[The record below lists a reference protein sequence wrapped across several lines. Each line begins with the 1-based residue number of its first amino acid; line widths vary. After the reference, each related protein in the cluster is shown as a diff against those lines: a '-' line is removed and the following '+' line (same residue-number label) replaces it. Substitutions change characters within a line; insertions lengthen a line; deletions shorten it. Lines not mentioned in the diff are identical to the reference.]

1 MSAIAWWAPII
12 LATLA
17 AIAYVTWRGRPGP
30 PEDTHDAMEA
40 RERFR
45 RAIEGGTGPSGRR
58 PRPQP
63 TPRAKGDDVDDADHG
78 V

>member
-1 MSAIAWWAPII
+1 MSAIAWWVPII
-12 LATLA
+12 VATLA

-45 RAIEGGTGPSGRR
+45 RAIEGGTAAPARR
-58 PRPQP
+58 SKP
-63 TPRAKGDDVDDADHG
+63 TARAKGDDGDDTGHG
-78 V
+78 A